1 LFKSQAKL
9 LPIVNQTG
17 CAGGSPMKYVKFL
30 LLICL
35 LLGSVAALPEESLDT
50 AVAAENLHKTSA
62 VATVQGADKLVYAD
76 FETQTDIRPVSSRG
90 GLVQL
95 ISYQE
100 TETLRSSFKGMEGAN
115 PAAPE
120 VVRTSKDNPNRAVSF
135 DYRFLAPNQWAGVGV
150 EIHGQPDKDG
160 KPVPDDV
167 SAYKYL
173 TLDAYATGVTSL
185 RIEFLSRGQGISVSN
200 GYPQMSFKIRPGFNT
215 YKISF
220 KSLGQPQWAEPK
232 VATKDVLKKLTAIS
246 VTAYCGPCTPITG
259 TVVVDNL
266 VFGS

>member
-1 LFKSQAKL
+1 
-9 LPIVNQTG
+9 
-17 CAGGSPMKYVKFL
+17 MKYVKFL

-35 LLGSVAALPEESLDT
+35 SLGSVAALTRSSDRAVVEGNNNETNANASMQGTDT
-50 AVAAENLHKTSA
+50 
-62 VATVQGADKLVYAD
+62 LVYAD
-76 FETQTDIRPVSSRG
+76 FDTQTDSRPVSSRG

-95 ISYQE
+95 TSYQE
-100 TETLRSSFKGMEGAN
+100 NEIMKSSFKGLEGAN

-120 VVRTSKDNPNRAVSF
+120 LVRTSKDSPNRAISF
-135 DYRFLAPNQWAGVGV
+135 DYRLLAPNQWAGVGV

-173 TLDAYATGVTSL
+173 MLQAYATGVTSL

-200 GYPQMSFKIRPGFNT
+200 GYPQMSFKVVPGFNT
-215 YKISF
+215 YKVQF
-220 KSLGQPQWAEPK
+220 KSLEQPQYAEPR
-232 VATKDVLKKLTAIS
+232 VATKDVLKKLTAIGI
-246 VTAYCGPCTPITG
+246 TAYCGPCTPMSG

-266 VFGS
+266 VFGN

>member
-1 LFKSQAKL
+1 
-9 LPIVNQTG
+9 
-17 CAGGSPMKYVKFL
+17 MKYVKFL
-30 LLICL
+30 LLVCL
-35 LLGSVAALPEESLDT
+35 LLGSVAAIAGGSLDG
-50 AVAAENLHKTSA
+50 AVEADNLRETSA
-62 VATVQGADKLVYAD
+62 LATAQGADKFVYAD
-76 FETQTDIRPVSSRG
+76 FETSTESRPVSSRG

-100 TETLRSSFKGMEGAN
+100 NAILKSSFKGMEGAN

-120 VVRTSKDNPNRAVSF
+120 LVRTSKDNPNKAVSF

-160 KPVPDDV
+160 KPIPDDV
-167 SAYKYL
+167 SAYKFL
-173 TLDAYATGVTSL
+173 MLQAYATGVTSL

-200 GYPQMSFKIRPGFNT
+200 GYPQMSFRVSPGFNT
-215 YKISF
+215 YKVPF

-232 VATKDVLKKLTAIS
+232 VDTKDVLKKLTSIS

-266 VFGS
+266 VFEN